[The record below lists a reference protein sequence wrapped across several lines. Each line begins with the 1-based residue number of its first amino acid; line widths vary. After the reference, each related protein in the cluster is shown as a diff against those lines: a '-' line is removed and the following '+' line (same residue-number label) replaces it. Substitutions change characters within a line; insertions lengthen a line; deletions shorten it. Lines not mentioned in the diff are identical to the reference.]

1 MESTEITTLAVEN
14 LSQLIELLA
23 KFEQKDINIIPFEGR
38 WTVGKV
44 AQHMVM
50 ANRGFVDV
58 MNGPVKETER
68 AADEMEPK
76 IKGDFLNFDIKMTTP
91 AFIRPEA
98 KYYDKEELISA
109 LKNIRESVNN
119 AATTLDMTK
128 TCTAF
133 ELPLYGY
140 LTRLEAVSF
149 IAYHTQRH
157 IHQLKNIYNNII
169 E

>member
-1 MESTEITTLAVEN
+1 MQPTEITTLAVEN

-23 KFEQKDINIIPFEGR
+23 KFEQKDINIIPFEGS
-38 WTVGKV
+38 WTAGQV

-50 ANRGFVDV
+50 ANSGFADI

-91 AFIRPEA
+91 DFIRPEA
-98 KYYDKEELISA
+98 RDYDKEELISA
-109 LKNIRESVNN
+109 LKNIREMVNN
-119 AATTLDMTK
+119 AAITLDMTK

-133 ELPLYGY
+133 ELPVYGY

-157 IHQLKNIYNNII
+157 THQLKNIYNNII